1 MDNNDFIVEIK
12 SEDIYI
18 DYYEIKIRKT
28 IKKKKK

>member
-28 IKKKKK
+28 II

>member
-12 SEDIYI
+12 TEDIYI

-28 IKKKKK
+28 II